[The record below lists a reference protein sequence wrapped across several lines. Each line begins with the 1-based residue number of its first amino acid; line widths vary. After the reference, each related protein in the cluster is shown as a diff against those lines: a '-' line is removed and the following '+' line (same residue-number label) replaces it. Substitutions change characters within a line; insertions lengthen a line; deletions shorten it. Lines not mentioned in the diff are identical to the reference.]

1 MKRQP
6 VKTTYVTIEELAT
19 IIAAETAPRKVTVV
33 LNTVPAMRKT
43 NNPFVGL
50 VSKLTKYQVMIN
62 FNYENSVNNQLKREN
77 ANPAKFTAGE
87 RPWGEHETKAIISKG
102 DILYLQLKHEKTLHE
117 SFVNLADSSFID
129 KAELVPFLQ
138 VSNNSNQGLEKPVRV
153 ISPKFSNIVEIAMN
167 GERFK
172 VKK

>member
-1 MKRQP
+1 MKKAI
-6 VKTTYVTIEELAT
+6 KTTFVTIEELAT
-19 IIAAETAPRKVTVV
+19 IIAAETAPRKVTVT
-33 LNTVPAMRKT
+33 LNTVPKMRKT
-43 NNPFVGL
+43 DNPFFGL

-87 RPWGEHETKAIISKG
+87 RAWGEHETKSIISKG
-102 DILYLQLKHEKTLHE
+102 DTLYLQLKHERTLHE
-117 SFVNLADSSFID
+117 SFISEVDKTFVD
-129 KAELVPFLQ
+129 KAQLSPFLQ
-138 VSNNSNQGLEKPVRV
+138 VSKNTNQGLENPIRI
-153 ISPKFSNIVEIAMN
+153 ISPKFSNVIEIAMN